1 MASQSTGVDYP
12 HLEAYIQ
19 RGMGKRDTKKYNF
32 VKETTHEYINQI

>member
-19 RGMGKRDTKKYNF
+19 RGMGKRPTKKYEF
-32 VKETTHEYINQI
+32 VKETKHEYLSNI